1 MEERAFWLAWSQI
14 PGIGPVLIKRLYR
27 HFGSLESAWEASPK
41 ELMEVE
47 GIGSQTVE
55 ELLPER
61 NKCQPDRL
69 LQQHEQKNE
78 HFWTPAE
85 ADYPR
90 LLREIPDPPPV
101 LYYCG
106 DSKLVKDLGNLPA
119 IAIVGTR
126 DPSDY
131 GRRWTRKLSS
141 ALAQNGFVVVSGL
154 ADGIDTEAHHNCIE
168 SGGKTVAVLGTGVDV
183 VYPWANRQ
191 LYQEVLQNGCALSEY
206 PVGTQPDRT
215 HFPRRNR
222 IVAGLSRAVLVI
234 EAPKKSGALITAYL
248 ANDYGRD
255 VYALPGSLDNLK
267 SKGCLILIS
276 KGAQMILGEA
286 ELLEML
292 GTMPQLDYPIM
303 DATQTQLPLI
313 DLSAELSQVLQSVSE
328 IVKTTNVD
336 AAAFDAIVN
345 QTGMA
350 AGSVSGA
357 LLQLEMLGLVSQL
370 PGMRYQI
377 H

>member
-1 MEERAFWLAWSQI
+1 LEERAFWLAWSQI

-27 HFGSLESAWEASPK
+27 HFGSLAAAWESSPK

-55 ELLPER
+55 QLLPER

-106 DSKLVKDLGNLPA
+106 DSKLLQDLGNLPA

-141 ALAQNGFVVVSGL
+141 TLAQNGFVVVSGL
-154 ADGIDTEAHHNCIE
+154 ADGIDAEAHHNCIE

-191 LYQEVLQNGCALSEY
+191 LYQEVLKNGCALSEY
-206 PVGTQPDRT
+206 PAGTQPDRT

-234 EAPKKSGALITAYL
+234 EAPQKSGALITAYL

-303 DATQTQLPLI
+303 EATQTQLPLI
-313 DLSAELSQVLQSVSE
+313 DLSAELSQVLQSVST

-345 QTGMA
+345 HAGMA

-370 PGMRYQI
+370 PGMRYQM

>member
-1 MEERAFWLAWSQI
+1 M
-14 PGIGPVLIKRLYR
+14 
-27 HFGSLESAWEASPK
+27 
-41 ELMEVE
+41 
-47 GIGSQTVE
+47 
-55 ELLPER
+55 
-61 NKCQPDRL
+61 
-69 LQQHEQKNE
+69 
-78 HFWTPAE
+78 
-85 ADYPR
+85 
-90 LLREIPDPPPV
+90 

-141 ALAQNGFVVVSGL
+141 TLAQSGFVVVSGL

-206 PVGTQPDRT
+206 PAGTQPDRT

-303 DATQTQLPLI
+303 EATQTQLPLI

-370 PGMRYQI
+370 PGMRYQM

>member
-14 PGIGPVLIKRLYR
+14 PGIGPVLIKRLYQ
-27 HFGSLESAWEASPK
+27 HFGSLAAAWEASPK
-41 ELMEVE
+41 ELIEVE

-55 ELLPER
+55 QLLPER

-69 LQQHEQKNE
+69 LQQHEQNNE

-101 LYYCG
+101 LYYRG
-106 DSKLVKDLGNLPA
+106 DPKFVNDLGNLPA

-141 ALAQNGFVVVSGL
+141 TLAQNSFVVVSGL
-154 ADGIDTEAHHNCIE
+154 ADGIDAEAHHNCIE

-183 VYPWANRQ
+183 IYPWANRQ
-191 LYQEVLQNGCALSEY
+191 LYQDVLKNGCALSEY
-206 PVGTQPDRT
+206 PAGTQPDRT

-222 IVAGLSRAVLVI
+222 IVAGLSRAVLVV
-234 EAPKKSGALITAYL
+234 EAPQKSGALITAYL

-276 KGAQMILGEA
+276 KGAQMILGEV

-303 DATQTQLPLI
+303 EATQTQLPLI
-313 DLSAELSQVLQSVSE
+313 DLSEELSQVLQSVST
-328 IVKTTNVD
+328 IVKTASVD

-370 PGMRYQI
+370 PGMRYQV

>member
-14 PGIGPVLIKRLYR
+14 SGMGPVLIKRLYR
-27 HFGSLESAWEASPK
+27 HFGSLALAWEASPK
-41 ELMEVE
+41 ELVEVE
-47 GIGSQTVE
+47 GIGSQTAE
-55 ELLPER
+55 EILTQR
-61 NKCQPDRL
+61 AKCQPDRL
-69 LQQHEQKNE
+69 LQHHEQKNE
-78 HFWTPAE
+78 YFWTPAE

-106 DSKLVKDLGNLPA
+106 DPKLVKDLGTLPA

-131 GRRWTRKLSS
+131 GRRWTRKISS
-141 ALAQNGFVVVSGL
+141 ALAQNGFIVVSGL
-154 ADGIDTEAHHNCIE
+154 ADGIDSEAHRNCIE

-183 VYPWANRQ
+183 VYPSTNRR
-191 LYQEVLQNGCALSEY
+191 LYQEVLENGLALSEY
-206 PVGTQPDRT
+206 PAGTQPDRT

-222 IVAGLSRAVLVI
+222 IVAGLCRAVLVL

-267 SKGCLILIS
+267 SKGCLALIS

-292 GTMPQLDYPIM
+292 GTMPQLDYPVM
-303 DATQTQLPLI
+303 EATQLPLI
-313 DLSAELSQVLQSVSE
+313 DLSAELSQVLQSVNA
-328 IVKTTNVD
+328 IVHSNKVD
-336 AAAFDAIVN
+336 AAAFDTIVQ
-345 QTGMA
+345 QTGML

-370 PGMRYQI
+370 PGMRYQA